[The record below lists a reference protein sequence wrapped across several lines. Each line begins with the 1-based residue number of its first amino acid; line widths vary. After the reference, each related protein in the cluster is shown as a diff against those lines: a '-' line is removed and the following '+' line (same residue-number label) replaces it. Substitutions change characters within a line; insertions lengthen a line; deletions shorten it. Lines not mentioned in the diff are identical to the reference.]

1 MREWQEKGI
10 EVAMENWD
18 LATIKEYT
26 VDFLSFSYYMS
37 LVVSKDAEQREKVS
51 GNIATGVKNPYL
63 PMTEWGWQI
72 DPVGLRISLLSL
84 YDRYR
89 IPLFIVENG
98 IGAADEIDEK
108 GEINDQYRI
117 DYFKAHFE

>member
-1 MREWQEKGI
+1 
-10 EVAMENWD
+10 
-18 LATIKEYT
+18 YT

-98 IGAADEIDEK
+98 VG
-108 GEINDQYRI
+108 
-117 DYFKAHFE
+117 